1 MQRVQRSLKAQ
12 RVQRSTKGAVTK
24 GAADAAVPTSVT
36 SEEERHTRKALR
48 VRLVLNSWAVPT
60 SVF

>member
-12 RVQRSTKGAVTK
+12 RVQRSKGAVTK